1 MRYLITGG
9 AGFIGSHLCRKLIEF
24 GGEVLCVDNLYT
36 GKKSNTQELFE
47 NKKFE
52 FLRHDITFPL
62 YLEIDENDYEILLQK
77 KLEENFSRPVSDVI
91 ASAIFNHNKL
101 KLETKIVEKL
111 LKDFKTRAQVEKL
124 RKKKRELTN
133 LQRQCS
139 TEEESFELLNKILE
153 VEKQLRD
160 IKYKS

>member
-1 MRYLITGG
+1 M
-9 AGFIGSHLCRKLIEF
+9 
-24 GGEVLCVDNLYT
+24 
-36 GKKSNTQELFE
+36 
-47 NKKFE
+47 
-52 FLRHDITFPL
+52 
-62 YLEIDENDYEILLQK
+62 
-77 KLEENFSRPVSDVI
+77 EENFSRPVSDVI

-133 LQRQCS
+133 KQRQCS